1 MAEPRPN
8 AYIPN
13 SIGVGELPIPKPYG
27 NFAPY
32 KTQQPGSQLRH
43 YKRPEVKPV
52 RL

>member
-13 SIGVGELPIPKPYG
+13 SIGVNELPIPKPYG

-32 KTQQPGSQLRH
+32 RSQELGPQLRH

-52 RL
+52 QL